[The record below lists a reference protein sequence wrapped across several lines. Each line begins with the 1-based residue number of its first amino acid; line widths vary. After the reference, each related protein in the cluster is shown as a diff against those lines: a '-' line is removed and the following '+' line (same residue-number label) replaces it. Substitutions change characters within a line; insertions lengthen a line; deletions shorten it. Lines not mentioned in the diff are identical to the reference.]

1 MQSCVTSSEPLTF
14 GTLAVVLYAC
24 RTARS
29 SYHTQRIMGRKY
41 WLPGRCAFTPLC
53 SAVRKTDDMEHVYN
67 SYKRPLYKVIIRILI
82 VLSIMW
88 Q

>member
-1 MQSCVTSSEPLTF
+1 MQMYVTSSEPLSF
-14 GTLAVVLYAC
+14 RTLPVVLYAC
-24 RTARS
+24 HTAHQ

-53 SAVRKTDDMEHVYN
+53 SAVRKMDDTEPVYN
-67 SYKRPLYKVIIRILI
+67 SYKRPLYKVIIRLLT